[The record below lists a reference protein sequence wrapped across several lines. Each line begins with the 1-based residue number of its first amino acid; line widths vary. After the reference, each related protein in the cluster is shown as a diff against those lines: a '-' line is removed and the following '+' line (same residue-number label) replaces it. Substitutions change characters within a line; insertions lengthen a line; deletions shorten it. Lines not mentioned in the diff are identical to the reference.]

1 MWGWETTARKAKQL
15 ADGCSFS
22 ITLCCVNP
30 EAAGVCKGSKGGLER
45 MASGSPAAG
54 PDAGGLRQA
63 LREGIAAPGG
73 H

>member
-30 EAAGVCKGSKGGLER
+30 DAAGVGKGSRGGDWSEWHPAPLQLAPMLEGCAR
-45 MASGSPAAG
+45 
-54 PDAGGLRQA
+54 R
-63 LREGIAAPGG
+63 
-73 H
+73 